1 MAASGSQRE
10 NSPALR
16 RYEIRIFRM
25 PAQLMRKK
33 AAYGNHRFVLRSKT
47 VERLAHERR
56 TGATAFPAR
65 FDFGMDDD
73 HDMVECVVLDKASHM
88 AFDQGDEA
96 RWRTFWL
103 AHDLQGQRLS
113 FFNEYDGSQADWH

>member
-1 MAASGSQRE
+1 
-10 NSPALR
+10 
-16 RYEIRIFRM
+16 M

-33 AAYGNHRFVLRSKT
+33 SAHGNHRFVLRSKT
-47 VERLAHERR
+47 VERLAHQRR

-73 HDMVECVVLDKASHM
+73 HDMIECVVLDKASHM
-88 AFDQGDEA
+88 TVDQGDEA

-103 AHDLQGQRLS
+103 ANSLQEQRLS
-113 FFNEYDGSQADWH
+113 LFNEYDCSQAEWHQASY